1 MRHVNFLN
9 IFISVTGGSVFDDF
23 EETDDILEPTHKTR
37 TVSIRSDTSVGKASL
52 HEVIKAEKLDLQ
64 SKVARMAR
72 RKAWL
77 KCNQHLLRTL
87 ASYCILQGSGGGGL
101 ASVHMELLLLL
112 QVIKDVYLFI

>member
-1 MRHVNFLN
+1 M
-9 IFISVTGGSVFDDF
+9 
-23 EETDDILEPTHKTR
+23 
-37 TVSIRSDTSVGKASL
+37 RSDTSAGKASL

-87 ASYCILQGSGGGGL
+87 ASYCVLQGSGGGGL
-101 ASVHMELLLLL
+101 ASVRMELLLLL
-112 QVIKDVYLFI
+112 QVYFLFTVVQVINYILD